1 MGKWGNK
8 SKWIAIVMACFMLLT
23 VFAPGLDSRAASGWR
38 HDSNGWYYMVGSN
51 YYAGQWAKIDGGWYY
66 FDSSGYMESSCYRDG
81 YWLGGNGAWVDGYS
95 GGTWKTNGIGWWFED
110 NGWFPAGQWLKINGD
125 YYYFN
130 SSGYM
135 EYSCYRD
142 GCWLTGSGAWDSN
155 YYGGTWKTNGVGWW
169 YEDNGWFPANMGLWI
184 DGDYYW
190 FNADGY
196 WDVDESNRR
205 KSDGSSGSNTG
216 MGDTSGNGSGN
227 GSGSGSGGSGNG
239 SGGSGGNSGGT
250 APTKM
255 NSDGRSYDGVT
266 TDATQYSYEVIPMM
280 APFNTFFYVKTD
292 NPDPDSF
299 RFYDHSTK
307 YPNDEYG
314 SEPYISYYAK
324 SFADVKYENATTY
337 RVNGGYICYGYAGL
351 TDGGELT
358 LQQEVLE
365 EDGWGYYYSK
375 YEDTDIKVQTADLV
389 DTVDYLIQTYSDSSK
404 GYFEN
409 LSAIQSG
416 LDSICLYDGVSILG
430 EVVKMTS
437 RKTVNGESVTGECYY
452 GILSAGHADQVFYM
466 GSPYTRLNY
475 KPMLTSYL
483 YPYILDSLGFPSMM
497 ATVAVR
503 MDPNA
508 TYERDSYTHY
518 LVHITHNG
526 ETRSYGGAGNGGG
539 QGINT
544 SDIVHYYKFDGS
556 ADDAY
561 NRISLQTIGDDI
573 CYYGTLDIDSDID
586 KNGLKWSSI
595 RKTVGTGGSYV
606 RINASNWMSYSGTKA
621 EKSVSECF
629 TYIYDDGS
637 TNEDLTFGG
646 IGCFSNC
653 WFDGRYYNDYE
664 QIYKGVTFDESVEK
678 VQPSLAFK
686 DYKYVANIPA
696 KYKYNY
702 SEDITSSMYDSAT
715 GTWKGFSRFYY
726 DSTSETWKS
735 TLIDQIYYYDK
746 DKRSTVYL
754 KDDPTL
760 GAAVVDACTI
770 TKDEAKAMNID
781 RNTNTDPTEY
791 YIYDM
796 TVEPGTYHK

>member
-38 HDSNGWYYMVGSN
+38 HDSNGWYYMVGS
-51 YYAGQWAKIDGGWYY
+51 K
-66 FDSSGYMESSCYRDG
+66 
-81 YWLGGNGAWVDGYS
+81 
-95 GGTWKTNGIGWWFED
+95 
-110 NGWFPAGQWLKINGD
+110 FPAGQWLKIHGD

-227 GSGSGSGGSGNG
+227 DSSGSGSGNG
-239 SGGSGGNSGGT
+239 SGGNGSGGNSGGT

-307 YPNDEYG
+307 YKSDY
-314 SEPYISYYAK
+314 SAEPYISYYTT
-324 SFADVKYENATTY
+324 SFVDVKYENTTTY
-337 RVNGGYICYGYAGL
+337 RVNGGYICYGNAGL
-351 TDGGELT
+351 IDGGELT

-389 DTVDYLIQTYSDSSK
+389 DTVDYLIQTYGDSNK

-409 LSAIQSG
+409 LSAIESG
-416 LDSICLYDGVSILG
+416 LNSICLYSGVSILG
-430 EVVKMTS
+430 EPVKMKTQ
-437 RKTVNGESVTGECYY
+437 KTVGNETVYGECYY

-466 GSPYTRLNY
+466 GSPYTRQNY
-475 KPMLTSYL
+475 KSMLTSYL
-483 YPYILDSLGFPSMM
+483 YPYILDSLGFPAKIAS
-497 ATVAVR
+497 VAIR
-503 MDPNA
+503 LDPST
-508 TYERDSYTHY
+508 TYEKDSYTHY
-518 LVHITHNG
+518 IVHITHNG
-526 ETRSYGGAGNGGG
+526 ETQSFGGAGNGGG

-544 SDIVHYYKFDGS
+544 SDIAHYYKFDGS

-561 NRISLQTIGDDI
+561 NRISMKTIGEDI
-573 CYYGTLDIDSDID
+573 CYYGTLDIDSDLD

-595 RKTVGTGGSYV
+595 RKTVGTDGSYV
-606 RINASNWMSYSGTKA
+606 RINASNWSSSNGTDVYKH
-621 EKSVSECF
+621 VSECF

-637 TNEDLTFGG
+637 TNEELTFGG
-646 IGCFSNC
+646 IGHFTNC

-664 QIYKGVTFDESVEK
+664 QIYKGVSFDETVEK

-686 DYKYVANIPA
+686 DYKFIAGIPD
-696 KYKYNY
+696 KYQNNY
-702 SEDITSSMYDSAT
+702 SNFKNLGYDSST
-715 GTWKGFSRFYY
+715 GIIKGFSRFYY
-726 DSTSETWKS
+726 DSTSGTWKNS
-735 TLIDQIYYYDK
+735 LIDEIRCWDYDIA
-746 DKRSTVYL
+746 DYVYL
-754 KDDPTL
+754 KDDPTY
-760 GAAVVDACTI
+760 GAAFVDACTI